1 MCERG
6 EFTSFGRNQ
15 SRAPESV
22 LAIEVA
28 SNYEA
33 RVEGLEEGVKV
44 GGL

>member
-1 MCERG
+1 MYERG

-22 LAIEVA
+22 LANEVT

-33 RVEGLEEGVKV
+33 RAEGLEGVKV
-44 GGL
+44 GDL